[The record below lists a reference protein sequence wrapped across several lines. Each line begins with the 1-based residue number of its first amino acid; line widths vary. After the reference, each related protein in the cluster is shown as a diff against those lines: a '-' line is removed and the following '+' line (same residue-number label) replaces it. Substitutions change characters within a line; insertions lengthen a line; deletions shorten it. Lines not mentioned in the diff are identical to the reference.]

1 MQLEIWEILT
11 RIEALQ
17 FNLILE
23 HHYSR
28 EKVLQSMCCSPLV
41 WRPLSRHSMGTWPIL
56 ERLAKSANWEHHRLL
71 YWYVS
76 TATQH
81 SGTSVD
87 VKIWWFGLLNEYPWV
102 THTDSHR
109 KGVRR
114 NNFNSM
120 VGLED
125 KSASIYWTLQI
136 WWGQHSIISLPL
148 HHKSMLKPT
157 LAFLHIA
164 PPLFSFKLS
173 EITYT
178 QYYCTLIIGHYF
190 TKLHGSVME
199 KITSCAVTPYEII

>member
-125 KSASIYWTLQI
+125 KSAVSTEHCNLVRTALDNINRHSTINQCST
-136 WWGQHSIISLPL
+136 QHFIFFTWKL
-148 HHKSMLKPT
+148 
-157 LAFLHIA
+157 A
-164 PPLFSFKLS
+164 PP
-173 EITYT
+173 
-178 QYYCTLIIGHYF
+178 
-190 TKLHGSVME
+190 
-199 KITSCAVTPYEII
+199 